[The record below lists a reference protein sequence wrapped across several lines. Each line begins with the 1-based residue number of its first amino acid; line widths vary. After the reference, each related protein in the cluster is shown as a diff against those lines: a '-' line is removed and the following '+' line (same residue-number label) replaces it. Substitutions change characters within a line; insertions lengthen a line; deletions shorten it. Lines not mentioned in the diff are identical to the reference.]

1 MQGSSKKI
9 CYLVTEDWYF
19 LSHRLQLAKAAQ
31 RDGYDVYVITRINK
45 GKKLIES
52 EGIQLIPIDMNR
64 HGKNIFKEI
73 LLIVHIIK
81 IYKNIKPDII
91 HHIALKPTLYGT
103 LASIFLKVPKI
114 VNTVAGLGYIFN
126 SSSSGDRLLSTVI
139 KYTLKLSVYFKSP
152 EFITQNPEDSDFLVR
167 NNITKKNNVHLIR
180 GSGVDPELYKPA
192 KYDREIPTILF
203 ASRLLWSKGVKDYVS
218 AAEIIGNKNIP
229 SVFLLAGEP
238 DPENPDSVSIL
249 QLDEWNNSGFIS
261 YIGQQNNMP
270 ELLSEIDIVCLPTY
284 YGEGV
289 PKILIEAASCAI
301 PLITTDIAG
310 CREIVEHGINGYLVP
325 VRDPAAVAT
334 MIETLLLDVGLRKKM
349 GSEGRRIVKEG
360 FSMDKVNA
368 GTIKIYNNLLHRSC

>member
-31 RDGYDVYVITRINK
+31 RDGYDVYVITRISK
-45 GKKLIES
+45 GKNLIES
-52 EGIQLIPIDMNR
+52 EGIKLIPIDMNR
-64 HGKNIFKEI
+64 HGKNIINEI
-73 LLIVHIIK
+73 LLIIRINK
-81 IYKNIKPDII
+81 IYKSINPDIV
-91 HHIALKPTLYGT
+91 HHIALKPILYGS

-114 VNTVAGLGYIFN
+114 VNTVAGLGYIFK
-126 SSSSGDRLLSTVI
+126 SRSLGDRIISTII
-139 KYTLKLSVYFKSP
+139 KYLLKLSVYFKSP

-167 NNITKKNNVHLIR
+167 NNITKNNNIHLIR
-180 GSGVDPELYKPA
+180 GSGVEPELYKPA
-192 KYDREIPTILF
+192 QYDREIPTILF

-218 AAEIIGNKNIP
+218 AAEIIRNKNIP
-229 SVFLLAGEP
+229 SVFLLAGDP
-238 DPENPDSVSIL
+238 DPENPDSVSML
-249 QLDEWNNSGFIS
+249 QLNEWNNSGVIS

-325 VRDPAAVAT
+325 ERDPVAIAT
-334 MIETLLLDVGLRKKM
+334 MIETLLLDVDLRKKM

-360 FSMDKVNA
+360 FSIDKVNA
-368 GTIKIYNNLLHRSC
+368 GTIKIYNNLLRRSC

>member
-1 MQGSSKKI
+1 MQGSGKKI

-31 RDGYDVYVITRINK
+31 RDGYDIYVITRINK

-52 EGIQLIPIDMNR
+52 EGIQLIPVDMNR

-73 LLIVHIIK
+73 FLIFKIIK
-81 IYKNIKPDII
+81 IYKSINPDIV

-103 LASIFLKVPKI
+103 LASIFLRVPKV

-126 SSSSGDRLLSTVI
+126 SSSPGDRLLSTVI
-139 KYTLKLSVYFKSP
+139 KYILKLSVYLKYP
-152 EFITQNPEDSDFLVR
+152 EFITQNSEDSDFLVR
-167 NNITKKNNVHLIR
+167 NNITKKCNVHLIR

-192 KYDREIPTILF
+192 TCDRETPTILF

-218 AAEIIGNKNIP
+218 AAEIIRNKNLP
-229 SVFLLAGEP
+229 SVFLLAGKP
-238 DPENPDSVSIL
+238 DPENPDSVSMS
-249 QLDEWNNSGFIS
+249 QLDEWNNSGFVS

-310 CREIVEHGINGYLVP
+310 CKEIVEHGINGYLVP
-325 VRDPAAVAT
+325 VSDSAAIAK
-334 MIETLLLDVGLRKKM
+334 MIEILILDVGLSKKM

-360 FSMDKVNA
+360 FSMDIVNTK
-368 GTIKIYNNLLHRSC
+368 TINIYNNLLHRSC